1 MECKTLAGNQDQA
14 LLLLEKLPENR
25 KNSPK
30 MLCLLGDIHKDI
42 SYYQRALEVS
52 GGKSM
57 KALESLGFYYF
68 VKKDFDK
75 SKEYYLKVV

>member
-1 MECKTLAGNQDQA
+1 
-14 LLLLEKLPENR
+14 
-25 KNSPK
+25 

>member
-1 MECKTLAGNQDQA
+1 M
-14 LLLLEKLPENR
+14 LLLDSLPEER

-42 SYYQRALEVS
+42 SYYEKAIEIS

-57 KALESLGFYYF
+57 KALESIGFHYF
-68 VKKDFDK
+68 LK
-75 SKEYYLKVV
+75 KEYEKS